1 MFDKIVKLLD
11 KFATYSGVQPK
22 SNSTEDMLAAYV
34 KRQVVGSVAKN
45 VLGPKGAAVAK
56 SLNTARNVMKMFGK

>member
-22 SNSTEDMLAAYV
+22 SNSTEDIFAAYV

-45 VLGPKGAAVAK
+45 VLGPKGAAAAK
-56 SLNTARNVMKMFGK
+56 TLNTARNVMKMFGK

>member
-11 KFATYSGVQPK
+11 KFASYSGVQPK
-22 SNSTEDMLAAYV
+22 SNSTEDKFAAYV
-34 KRQVVGSVAKN
+34 RRQVVGSVAKN

-56 SLNTARNVMKMFGK
+56 SLSTARNVMKMFGK

>member
-1 MFDKIVKLLD
+1 MINKIVKLLD

-22 SNSTEDMLAAYV
+22 SDSTEDKFAAYV

-45 VLGPKGAAVAK
+45 VLGPKASAATK
-56 SLNTARNVMKMFGK
+56 SLNTARTVLKMFGK